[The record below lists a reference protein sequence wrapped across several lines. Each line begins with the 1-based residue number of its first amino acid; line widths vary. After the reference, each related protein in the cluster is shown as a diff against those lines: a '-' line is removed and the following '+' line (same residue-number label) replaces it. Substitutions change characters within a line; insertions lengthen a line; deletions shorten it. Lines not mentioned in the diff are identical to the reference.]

1 MWNWSSRMFLT
12 ETKQNMTK
20 ELEAGTPTKYTTD
33 ELDEFEKVLKDHE
46 AWLNEWVEKQKSVKM
61 NEDPVI
67 LSSEMRA
74 RAKVLE
80 NHLQK
85 LYRKRP
91 PKVPKKSSSSSS
103 SSSTTASTATTS
115 ATATEETA
123 SASGTPGKDSRHEEL

>member
-1 MWNWSSRMFLT
+1 MFLT

-67 LSSEMRA
+67 L
-74 RAKVLE
+74 
-80 NHLQK
+80 
-85 LYRKRP
+85 
-91 PKVPKKSSSSSS
+91 
-103 SSSTTASTATTS
+103 
-115 ATATEETA
+115 
-123 SASGTPGKDSRHEEL
+123 